1 MTMERQ
7 KRALL
12 IGIDHYASP
21 PPPLGGCV
29 NDVNALIPLLARN
42 EDDSPNFDCRVL
54 VSSDGQVTRSD
65 ILSAVDALLA
75 PGADMALFYFAGHGR
90 RKQGDVVLV
99 AQGSDPTDNGV
110 AASDLLTRIAE
121 SQVRE
126 VTVLLDCC
134 FSGAAGG
141 IPQLRVEAATLPN
154 GTSFLT
160 ATRNDQPAH
169 ESPDGRGAFSTY
181 LCGALAGGAADVL
194 GAVSLAGVY
203 AYLSESFGPWEQR
216 PMFKANVDRLT
227 TLRVCAPSVPRHAL
241 RWLPRLFPDP
251 DVVYDLDPS
260 YEPTAEPRN
269 ADNEAIFAILQRCR
283 ASKLVDP
290 VGAEHLYFAAMQN
303 GGCRLTPLGKHYWR
317 MAEAGRI

>member
-1 MTMERQ
+1 MTMERP

-12 IGIDHYASP
+12 IGIDHYTGP
-21 PPPLGGCV
+21 FFPLRGCV
-29 NDVNALIPLLARN
+29 NDVTALFPLLARN
-42 EDDSPNFDCRVL
+42 EDDSPNFDCRAL
-54 VSSDGQVTRSD
+54 VSSDQKITRKEM
-65 ILSAVDALLA
+65 LSAIDALLA
-75 PGADMALFYFAGHGR
+75 PGADMALFYFAGHGSR
-90 RKQGDVVLV
+90 ERSDVVLV
-99 AQGSDPTDNGV
+99 TQDGDATDSGV
-110 AASDLLTRIAE
+110 GASELLTKIGK

-134 FSGAAGG
+134 FSGGAGG
-141 IPQLRVEAATLPN
+141 IPQIGVDDAALRN

-181 LCGALAGGAADVL
+181 LCGALEGGAADVL
-194 GAVSLAGVY
+194 GAVSLAGIY

-241 RWLPRLFPDP
+241 RWLPKLFPEP

-303 GGCRLTPLGKHYWR
+303 GGCRLTPLGKHYRR
-317 MAEAGRI
+317 MAKAGRI